1 MRSNHKLSQ
10 LTVTLTSVF
19 GVNTVMYATNPMLL
33 AESNEPEDTV
43 QEYVQPAVD
52 VHPTVEVNTVLAA
65 DSHCAPCEIKPFP
78 IYLNLL
84 LAAADLVAGLH
95 PSHRYE
101 PTIDYPKDLVLSKK
115 PGQTYNPLN
124 EEAKPSLPGLI
135 SLSSLSTPLT
145 PFLAVPS
152 LPSTFPGSLPSLPSA
167 LPSGISVQLSI
178 TPSLPPLVSSQALA
192 TSAVEP
198 LLSLLTLPLSLLT
211 SGISNPSQPSVGP
224 VSYTHLTLPTI
235 YSV

>member
-52 VHPTVEVNTVLAA
+52 VHPAVEVNTVLAA

-84 LAAADLVAGLH
+84 LAAADLVAGLC
-95 PSHRYE
+95 
-101 PTIDYPKDLVLSKK
+101 
-115 PGQTYNPLN
+115 
-124 EEAKPSLPGLI
+124 
-135 SLSSLSTPLT
+135 SSDR
-145 PFLAVPS
+145 AVI
-152 LPSTFPGSLPSLPSA
+152 LHKY
-167 LPSGISVQLSI
+167 QL
-178 TPSLPPLVSSQALA
+178 
-192 TSAVEP
+192 
-198 LLSLLTLPLSLLT
+198 
-211 SGISNPSQPSVGP
+211 
-224 VSYTHLTLPTI
+224 
-235 YSV
+235 